1 MSQHSRRQFLQHSAI
16 SAGLL
21 AASPL
26 WASESGNW
34 LSSDYRPLPI
44 PALLTGEQ
52 RADGVHYHLTA
63 QHGETRFYPGQPTP
77 TLGINGHYLGPT
89 LLLRQHESVHIH
101 VNNELD
107 ETTTLHWHGMNVP
120 AEADGGPY
128 QLIPPGQSWTASY
141 QVLNEAATCWYHSHM
156 MHQTGRQVYHGLAGM
171 MIVDDEH
178 HRTLAL
184 PHEYG
189 VDDIPLI
196 MQDRLFDENG
206 QLSYPDRMD
215 DRMIGMRGDVM
226 VVNGAISPTF
236 IASTARIRLRLL
248 NAANAR
254 AYTLAFSDERQFT
267 LIATDLGLIEK
278 PLTLNKLVLSPG
290 ERAEIIVETTSEQ
303 PFTLVNV
310 PVASNYQ
317 AHFGLLSDM
326 MRELD
331 TQPFDVL
338 TIIPPE
344 AAQPA
349 PLPLPE
355 QLNQI
360 RWLSPEDASY
370 HRIIAMQMGEGQGRG
385 NKKGGGPGARRERGG
400 WGGGNH
406 RINGRMMDVN
416 FIEASIVSGTT
427 EIWEIT
433 NDSPMMHPFHI
444 HKVHF
449 QILDRDG
456 EPPGDDERGY
466 KDTVRVPPFG
476 RVRVI
481 AYFGGDSNPHIPYMF
496 HCHILEHEDHGMMG
510 QFVIV

>member
-1 MSQHSRRQFLQHSAI
+1 MSNRSRRQFLQHSAI

-26 WASESGNW
+26 WGSDASEV
-34 LSSDYRPLPI
+34 SSSYRPLPI
-44 PALLTGEQ
+44 PELLGGEQ
-52 RADGVHYHLTA
+52 QRDGYHYYLSA
-63 QHGETRFYPGQPTP
+63 QQGETAFYPGRPTP
-77 TLGINGHYLGPT
+77 TMGLNGNYLGPT
-89 LLLRQHESVHIH
+89 LRLKQHEQVHIH
-101 VNNELD
+101 VHNDLLEA
-107 ETTTLHWHGMNVP
+107 TTLHWHGVDVP
-120 AEADGGPY
+120 AEEDGGPY
-128 QLIPPGQSWTASY
+128 QVIQPGNRWTARFPVKN
-141 QVLNEAATCWYHSHM
+141 QAATCWYHSHL
-156 MHQTGRQVYHGLAGM
+156 MHQTGRQVYHGLAGLL
-171 MIVDDEH
+171 IVDDEH
-178 HRTLAL
+178 HSALPL

-196 MQDRLFDENG
+196 MQDRLFDDDG

-215 DRMIGMRGDVM
+215 DRMVGMRGNVM

-236 IASTARIRLRLL
+236 IASTGRIRLRLL

-254 AYTLAFSDERQFT
+254 AFTLGFSDGRHFD

-278 PLTLNKLVLSPG
+278 PLPLDKLVLSPG
-290 ERAEIIVETTSEQ
+290 ERAEIVVETQSSQ
-303 PFTLVNV
+303 PFTLVNL
-310 PVASNYQ
+310 PVQSDYQ
-317 AHFGLLSDM
+317 AHFGLLSDLI
-326 MRELD
+326 RDLD
-331 TQPFDVL
+331 TQAFDVL
-338 TIIPPE
+338 TIVPPPE
-344 AAQPA
+344 PGLPA
-349 PLPLPE
+349 PALPE

-360 RWLSPEDASY
+360 DWLTEQDASY
-370 HRIIAMQMGEGQGRG
+370 HRVMAMQMGEGQGNGGKR
-385 NKKGGGPGARRERGG
+385 GGGPGARRERGG

-406 RINGRMMDVN
+406 RINGRMMDMN

-449 QILDRDG
+449 QILDRNG

-481 AYFGGDSNPHIPYMF
+481 ARFGGESNPHIPFMF